1 MKGVNTGSLNYYLK
15 MMNVFSKS
23 SSETTV
29 DRILNDSS
37 LLISIIRKEAN
48 EDICCIPLTV
58 VSIFFKVMT
67 HCFQI

>member
-58 VSIFFKVMT
+58 DSIFFKVMT